1 MLAVF
6 WPAGPLLSRACPR
19 SPILNEAVL
28 MTAKIERQ
36 LKGRHSPRFSRGLL
50 PAALLLLGGTLC
62 VSGCQQVKEHFNRV
76 RPNNPVVGP
85 APPRLSLEE
94 AQADTRGYASLSEGT
109 AETGEIRTVSQIV
122 GEESPVILDSTVVA
136 VVNGNTVLAGDVFA
150 PYARQMV
157 KMRDQLTDEQ
167 YLAAQREL
175 LKRDLP
181 GHIERT
187 LLSHALKSTLKQ
199 EQIDKLDSVL
209 DEAFAEHVQKLL
221 IKTQTSSAL
230 ELDKKLQEEGTSLAD
245 IRQTF
250 GTQQLAM
257 QYLAT
262 ESQVNVQLGR
272 VDLLNYYR
280 ENLDRY
286 SHPTRV
292 KWQEIRVSIT
302 PQQDRKAAVLKL
314 NEVVKKLQ
322 EGVPFPDVARELSDG
337 PTATQG
343 GNWDWTK
350 EDSLADVELNKELFS
365 LPTGAIS
372 RIIETEQHFRI
383 IRVVEREDAHVTPF
397 EELQAELRDE
407 IRATKRHDK
416 TAEVLRKLNK
426 TAVIQT
432 IFDDD
437 PVIAAEMR
445 KIGELE

>member
-1 MLAVF
+1 
-6 WPAGPLLSRACPR
+6 
-19 SPILNEAVL
+19 

-36 LKGRHSPRFSRGLL
+36 PDGRHPSRHSRGVMSA
-50 PAALLLLGGTLC
+50 AALLLIGGTLC
-62 VSGCQQVKEHFNRV
+62 VSGCQQIKEHFNRV

-94 AQADTRGYASLSEGT
+94 SSADTLGYAGLSQGVPES
-109 AETGEIRTVSQIV
+109 GEIRTVSQV
-122 GEESPVILDSTVVA
+122 VTEESPVILDSTVVA

-157 KMRDQLTDEQ
+157 KMREQLTDEQ

-199 EQIDKLDSVL
+199 EQIDKLDGVL
-209 DEAFAEHVQKLL
+209 DQAFAEHVEKLL
-221 IKTQTSSAL
+221 VKTETSSAL
-230 ELDKKLQEEGTSLAD
+230 ELDKKLQSEGTSLAD

-280 ENLDRY
+280 ENLDRF

-302 PQQDRKAAVLKL
+302 PQQDRRAAVMKL

-322 EGVPFPDVARELSDG
+322 EGAAFPDVAREYSDG
-337 PTATQG
+337 PTASQG

-372 RIIETEQHFRI
+372 RIIETDKYFRI

-397 EELQAELRDE
+397 EKLQDGLREE
-407 IRATKRHDK
+407 IRSKKRHEK
-416 TAEVLRKLNK
+416 TAEVLRKLNE

-437 PVIAAEMR
+437 PALAEEMR
-445 KIGELE
+445 KIGEL